1 MNRIRII
8 LWIFAGSTV
17 MLALLY
23 GQKIPFS
30 KQWPLYEG
38 LRTTAAIIF
47 AVVGAWLA
55 IAYPER
61 LKFSV
66 GAKTGDAVKES
77 PLDVP
82 LLTSPIAHSTGVLA
96 AVLLIGLVA
105 PLFAQLDVI
114 RQNVAWAR
122 GFSYGVLA
130 CLTLWQIW
138 TVVSTLKPASAVKND
153 SESEKAKGDHF
164 QSVLG
169 GAAVSKRKE
178 EGN

>member
-1 MNRIRII
+1 MNRIRIL
-8 LWIFAGSTV
+8 LWIFAVSTV
-17 MLALLY
+17 VLALRY
-23 GQKIPFS
+23 GQQIPFS
-30 KQWPLYEG
+30 RQWPLYEG

-66 GAKTGDAVKES
+66 GKSAGDAVKES

-96 AVLLIGLVA
+96 AVLLIGLIA
-105 PLFAQLDVI
+105 PLFAQLEVVKQHI
-114 RQNVAWAR
+114 SWAR
-122 GFSYGVLA
+122 GFSYGMLA

-138 TVVSTLKPASAVKND
+138 TVISTLKPASAVKDDAN
-153 SESEKAKGDHF
+153 SEKARDDHVR
-164 QSVLG
+164 SVLG
-169 GAAVSKRKE
+169 GAKVSRRKE
-178 EGN
+178 EP